1 MIHALTW
8 HGFAKGETEPR
19 SKFYSAA
26 AQVIAPTLC
35 PVIEVNRL
43 SMLRRGNSGFRPRAV
58 TGRIE
63 VQWPSALVCYPF
75 GGWSA
80 NRLSSDPRGDRW
92 SLAPSRREEAPC
104 ST

>member
-8 HGFAKGETEPR
+8 HEFAKGETEPR

-43 SMLRRGNSGFRPRAV
+43 SMLRRGNSGF
-58 TGRIE
+58 
-63 VQWPSALVCYPF
+63 
-75 GGWSA
+75 
-80 NRLSSDPRGDRW
+80 
-92 SLAPSRREEAPC
+92 
-104 ST
+104 